1 MFRGWSQFKR
11 EFARREHT
19 KDPNELKKHLKSIEK
34 QPNIKKKT
42 PKVFVDRLLNVI
54 NSINN

>member
-1 MFRGWSQFKR
+1 MVQLESQFKQ

-19 KDPNELKKHLKSIEK
+19 KDPNELKKHLKSNGK
-34 QPNIKKKT
+34 QLNIKKKT
-42 PKVFVDRLLNVI
+42 PKVFIGGLPKVI